1 MKKLLYLL
9 LLIPLG
15 FLSSCS
21 SDDDYPSVD
30 VEVTFNNAS
39 VYKNVVYVLD
49 GTNLTIENIGVK
61 SLNGSQATLANIT
74 YYWDDIFQPELT
86 FGEYPLTIAT
96 ANQSVGKHYL
106 QFNCKLL
113 EVDKSI
119 LNGTFTYPVVIL
131 DNEEDLPAGAP
142 QEFGT
147 YTSVITVNPK

>member
-1 MKKLLYLL
+1 MKKLLYFL

-15 FLSSCS
+15 FLASCS

-39 VYKNVVYVLD
+39 VYKNVVYVMD
-49 GTNLTIENIGVK
+49 GTDLAIEDIAVK
-61 SLNGSQATLANIT
+61 SLNGNQATLANIT
-74 YYWDDIFQPELT
+74 YYWDGIFQPELT

-96 ANQSVGKHYL
+96 ATQPIGKHYL

-119 LNGTFTYPVVIL
+119 LNGTFRYPVVIIE
-131 DNEEDLPAGAP
+131 NEDELPAGAP

-147 YTSVITVNPK
+147 YTSVITINPE